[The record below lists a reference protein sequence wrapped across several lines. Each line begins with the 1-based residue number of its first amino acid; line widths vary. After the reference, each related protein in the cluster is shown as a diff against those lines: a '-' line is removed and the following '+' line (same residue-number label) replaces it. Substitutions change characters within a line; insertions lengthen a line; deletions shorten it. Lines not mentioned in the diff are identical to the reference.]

1 MNKPFDTVFNNSN
14 IKYEDI
20 DNNLKDTINMIC
32 NQMIN
37 KKEINFVGI
46 PNDVII
52 KLLNMTPELKN
63 TMFENI
69 LFSKIINDINND
81 TIENFA
87 INYGLDLDVDTNIIK
102 LIELCYK

>member
-1 MNKPFDTVFNNSN
+1 
-14 IKYEDI
+14 
-20 DNNLKDTINMIC
+20 
-32 NQMIN
+32 
-37 KKEINFVGI
+37 
-46 PNDVII
+46 
-52 KLLNMTPELKN
+52 MTPELKN